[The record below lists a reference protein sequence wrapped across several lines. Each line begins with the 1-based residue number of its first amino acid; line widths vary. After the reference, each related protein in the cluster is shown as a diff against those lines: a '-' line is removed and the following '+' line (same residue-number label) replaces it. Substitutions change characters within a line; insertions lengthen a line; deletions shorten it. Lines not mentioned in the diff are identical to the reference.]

1 MVCISFYF
9 YECVDETVEKL
20 GGGPLPPTTTT
31 TAVVINNNNKF
42 SNQNLKYLKK

>member
-1 MVCISFYF
+1 MVCNSFYF
-9 YECVDETVEKL
+9 NECVDETVEKL
-20 GGGPLPPTTTT
+20 GGGPLPPTTT